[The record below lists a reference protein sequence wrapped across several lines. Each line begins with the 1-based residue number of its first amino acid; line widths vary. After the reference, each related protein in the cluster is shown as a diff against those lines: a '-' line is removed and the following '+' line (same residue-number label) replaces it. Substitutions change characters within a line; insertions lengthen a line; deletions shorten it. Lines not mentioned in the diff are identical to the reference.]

1 MRTTLLI
8 ISFLILLGCNTKE
21 TKEGMSS
28 IVMKRSLFSKHLKDS
43 INYSIYL
50 PEKFQ
55 NNKNNYILYLLH
67 GHGGSNDDWFN
78 ENEGNVKHILD
89 SLIRTKTIK
98 PTAAVSLNAK
108 NSWYVNS
115 TTPMELVYI
124 NEFIPYIES
133 EYSVSANRKTRIVA
147 GNSAGGFGALN
158 FGLKYHNLFESV
170 ILLSPAAYFPSP
182 PEISSSRKIDI
193 FKSKG
198 VFNDSIWKS
207 YSYRNL
213 IESSKSVAD
222 FPKFY
227 TSTGDDDA
235 YGIFNIITEL
245 RSFLTKNNIQNETLV
260 INGGHDW
267 KVWRACFTNDLIR
280 IFND

>member
-1 MRTTLLI
+1 MA
-8 ISFLILLGCNTKE
+8 SKILE
-21 TKEGMSS
+21 
-28 IVMKRSLFSKHLKDS
+28 RSLFSNHLKDS

-78 ENEGNVKHILD
+78 KKEGNIKHILD

-98 PTAAVSLNAK
+98 PTIAVSLNAK

-115 TTPMELVYI
+115 TTPMELIYI

-133 EYSVSANRKTRIVA
+133 EYGVSANWGTRILA
-147 GNSAGGFGALN
+147 ENSAGGFGALN
-158 FGLKYHNLFESV
+158 FGLKYPNLFKSV
-170 ILLSPAAYFPSP
+170 VLLSPAAYFPSP
-182 PEISSSRKIDI
+182 PEISSSRKIDV
-193 FKSKG
+193 FKFKG

-213 IESSKSVAD
+213 IDSSKFVED
-222 FPKFY
+222 YPKFY

-235 YGIFNIITEL
+235 YGIFNVITKL
-245 RSFLTKNNIQNETLV
+245 RSFFTKNNIQNETLV

-280 IFND
+280 IYND

>member
-1 MRTTLLI
+1 M
-8 ISFLILLGCNTKE
+8 
-21 TKEGMSS
+21 
-28 IVMKRSLFSKHLKDS
+28 
-43 INYSIYL
+43 
-50 PEKFQ
+50 
-55 NNKNNYILYLLH
+55 
-67 GHGGSNDDWFN
+67 
-78 ENEGNVKHILD
+78 
-89 SLIRTKTIK
+89 
-98 PTAAVSLNAK
+98 
-108 NSWYVNS
+108 
-115 TTPMELVYI
+115 
-124 NEFIPYIES
+124 
-133 EYSVSANRKTRIVA
+133 
-147 GNSAGGFGALN
+147 
-158 FGLKYHNLFESV
+158 
-170 ILLSPAAYFPSP
+170 PAAYFPSP
-182 PEISSSRKIDI
+182 PEISSSRKIDV